1 MMERGTIYVA
11 GLYIQW
17 LTEAIPLL
25 KAAKHYTEAA
35 RLTSMR
41 DTLIR
46 EGSRPVDVAMVEEDA
61 P

>member
-1 MMERGTIYVA
+1 MERGTIYST

-17 LTEAIPLL
+17 LTEAISLL
-25 KAAKHYTEAA
+25 TAARHYIEAG

-41 DTLIR
+41 DDLKS
-46 EGSRPVDVAMVEEDA
+46 EGMRPVDVMPVMKDA